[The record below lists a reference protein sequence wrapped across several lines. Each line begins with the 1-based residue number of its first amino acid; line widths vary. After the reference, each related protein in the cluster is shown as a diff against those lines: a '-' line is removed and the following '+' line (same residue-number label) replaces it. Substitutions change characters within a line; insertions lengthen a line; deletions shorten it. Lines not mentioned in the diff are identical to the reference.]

1 MCERGLKWLLLLTIL
16 GRWSVSHR
24 SIAHIKK
31 EKKKSLSFF
40 FLKSLCDTYSHG
52 NTVIQYSLVHR

>member
-1 MCERGLKWLLLLTIL
+1 MCGRGLKWLLLLTML

-31 EKKKSLSFF
+31 SKKKKIPVFF
-40 FLKSLCDTYSHG
+40 FFFFSNLFVKRTLMATLSYS
-52 NTVIQYSLVHR
+52 TV